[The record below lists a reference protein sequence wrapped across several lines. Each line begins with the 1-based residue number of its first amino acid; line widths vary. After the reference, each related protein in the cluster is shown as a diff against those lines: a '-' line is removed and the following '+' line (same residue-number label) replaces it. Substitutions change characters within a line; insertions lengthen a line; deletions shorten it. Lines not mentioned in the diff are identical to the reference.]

1 MIVFLKNYIIKED
14 SRGVM
19 KGLVSEGSWKELN
32 FFSTKAGQSRGN
44 HYHKNT
50 DELFIVLK
58 GKIEIEWTEVDEDG
72 KNIYDLKKVCVRE
85 GDVFIIKRK
94 TRHIFNII
102 ENTEWINGLS
112 QKMDEKNPDIF
123 I

>member
-85 GDVFIIKRK
+85 GDVFIIKTK